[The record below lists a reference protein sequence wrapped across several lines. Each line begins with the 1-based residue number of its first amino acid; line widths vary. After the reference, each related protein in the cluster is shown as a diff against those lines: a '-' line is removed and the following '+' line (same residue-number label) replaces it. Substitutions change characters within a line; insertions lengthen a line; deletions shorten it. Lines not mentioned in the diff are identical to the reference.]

1 MSFHVDAWDPS
12 YGASLD
18 ASGSG
23 SADGL
28 DIEVELPAHE
38 WRPLNAPAGITPPAT
53 VLMVD
58 GIRRIDARIWTAG
71 VGGGPPSPG
80 LACSYAAGVVRCAAS
95 TATVAAATVE
105 RSIFTSAADQS
116 DVDAGSTVRYKAVRI
131 EGAQDADLMAAMQTA
146 LMQLEQ
152 RTTTEVLAGL
162 SGGDELV
169 VVDGPLRGPGAPPR
183 VVGYAKTQQKQYLP
197 DHLLPVVGALAPGQ
211 RTPVFRIGGRW
222 TRFTWYLR
230 QPGGIPIPWS
240 GVVRLECSAELT
252 PQQAIDLAH
261 LSCVTLPRYA
271 SSAVKDPRAP
281 QQLVPIG
288 GLEQRLRRM
297 LGDTKLLQRALVS
310 ASARQMPTAS
320 PPA

>member
-18 ASGSG
+18 ASAPGSG
-23 SADGL
+23 DGL
-28 DIEVELPAHE
+28 DVEIELPTAQ
-38 WRPLNAPAGITPPAT
+38 WRPLDGPPGLRPPAV

-58 GIRRIDARIWTAG
+58 GVRRIDARIWTSSAG
-71 VGGGPPSPG
+71 GTPPSPG
-80 LACSYAAGVVRCAAS
+80 LACSYAAGVVRCADGA
-95 TATVAAATVE
+95 ATVAAATVE
-105 RSIFTSAADQS
+105 RSIFTAAADQS

-131 EGAQDADLMAAMQTA
+131 EGAQDADLVAAAQTA
-146 LMQLEQ
+146 LLQLEQ
-152 RTTTEVLAGL
+152 RTTGAVLETL
-162 SGGDELV
+162 TGGDELV

-183 VVGYAKTQQKQYLP
+183 VLGYAKTQQKQYLP

-230 QPGGIPIPWS
+230 QPGGMPIPWS
-240 GVVRLECSAELT
+240 GVVRLECSAELA
-252 PQQAIDLAH
+252 PEQAIELAH

-297 LGDTKLLQRALVS
+297 LGDTKLLQRALI
-310 ASARQMPTAS
+310 TAS
-320 PPA
+320 TR

>member
-18 ASGSG
+18 ASAPGP
-23 SADGL
+23 ADGL
-28 DIEVELPAHE
+28 DVEVELPAE
-38 WRPLNAPAGITPPAT
+38 QWRPLDALAGLKPPAT

-58 GIRRIDARIWTAG
+58 GVRRIDARIWTAG
-71 VGGGPPSPG
+71 IGGTPPSPG
-80 LACSYAAGVVRCAAS
+80 LACSYAAGVVRCATG

-116 DVDAGSTVRYKAVRI
+116 DVDAGTTVRYKAIRI

-152 RTTTEVLAGL
+152 RTTTDVLATL
-162 SGGDELV
+162 TGGDELI

-183 VVGYAKTQQKQYLP
+183 VIGYAKTQQKQYLP
-197 DHLLPVVGALAPGQ
+197 DHLLPVVGALSPGQ

-222 TRFTWYLR
+222 SRYTWYLR

-240 GVVRLECSAELT
+240 GVVRLECSAELA
-252 PQQAIDLAH
+252 PAQAIELAE

-297 LGDTKLLQRALVS
+297 LGDTKLLQRALAA
-310 ASARQMPTAS
+310 ASART
-320 PPA
+320 

>member
-18 ASGSG
+18 ASAPGP
-23 SADGL
+23 ADGL
-28 DIEVELPAHE
+28 DVEVELPAGQ
-38 WRPLNAPAGITPPAT
+38 WRPLDPPAGLAPPAT

-58 GIRRIDARIWTAG
+58 GVRRIDARIWTAG
-71 VGGGPPSPG
+71 IGGTPPSPG
-80 LACSYAAGVVRCAAS
+80 LACSYAAGVVRCAAGS
-95 TATVAAATVE
+95 AAVAAATVE
-105 RSIFTSAADQS
+105 RSIFTSASDQS

-152 RTTTEVLAGL
+152 RTTTEVLTTVA
-162 SGGDELV
+162 GGDELI

-183 VVGYAKTQQKQYLP
+183 VIGYAKTQQKQYLP
-197 DHLLPVVGALAPGQ
+197 DHLLPVVGALNPGQ

-222 TRFTWYLR
+222 SRYTWYLR

-252 PQQAIDLAH
+252 PAQAIELAE
-261 LSCVTLPRYA
+261 LASVTLPRYA

-297 LGDTKLLQRALVS
+297 LGDTKLLQRALAA
-310 ASARQMPTAS
+310 ASARQ
-320 PPA
+320 

>member
-18 ASGSG
+18 ASAPG

-28 DIEVELPAHE
+28 DIEVELPTAQ
-38 WRPLNAPAGITPPAT
+38 WRPLDGPPGLRPPPI

-58 GIRRIDARIWTAG
+58 GVRRIDARIWTSG
-71 VGGGPPSPG
+71 DGGSPPFPG
-80 LACSYAAGVVRCAAS
+80 LACSYAAGVVRCADS
-95 TATVAAATVE
+95 SATVAAATVE
-105 RSIFTSAADQS
+105 RSIFTAAAGQS

-131 EGAQDADLMAAMQTA
+131 EGAQDADLVAAAQTA
-146 LMQLEQ
+146 LLQLEQ
-152 RTTTEVLAGL
+152 RTTSAVLETL
-162 SGGDELV
+162 TGGSEELV

-183 VVGYAKTQQKQYLP
+183 VLGYAKTQQKQYLP

-230 QPGGIPIPWS
+230 QPGGMPIPWS

-252 PQQAIDLAH
+252 PEQAIDLAH

-297 LGDTKLLQRALVS
+297 LGDTKLLQRALIT
-310 ASARQMPTAS
+310 ASAR
-320 PPA
+320 